1 LIYYVRKQEIPD
13 FSGILTKESIN
24 E

>member
-1 LIYYVRKQEIPD
+1 LIYYARKQKIPD

>member
-1 LIYYVRKQEIPD
+1 LIYYARKQEIPD